1 MSVDPNAARKI
12 YFFRIEHFAEYG
24 YLLPGAFEKIENL
37 PFNDQG
43 RYMVIDARSGA
54 RLCVFPDSL
63 DYPIRLRFGRTRRNH
78 LPEIEKSGKLEA
90 LNLDEEAG
98 LIDLGHLIIFDDGHV
113 AAEWNPEGPKLQR
126 LAQYLTA
133 KGDIKGS
140 IKFRNLFERDIV
152 DVVRNLGAVRVLDID
167 LPPDAVELARQAHE
181 SLATA
186 IRSAEKMGATKKIGL
201 TLTAESGSAKLSSIA
216 LKLAEIIQG
225 SPHERR
231 RFSVIKATGTDSAS
245 SLTRYVDILEDKLVV
260 GEMFPKRDARSR
272 ALDSDE
278 AYRLI
283 HRSYLQMR
291 PKLESAATSGDL

>member
-1 MSVDPNAARKI
+1 MSDESTAARKI
-12 YFFRIEHFAEYG
+12 YFFRIEHFSEYRS
-24 YLLPGAFEKIENL
+24 LLPGAFEKIENL
-37 PFNDQG
+37 PFSDQG
-43 RYMVIDARSGA
+43 RYMVIDAKTGA

-78 LPEIEKSGKLEA
+78 LPEVEKSGKLEA
-90 LNLDEEAG
+90 LDLDEEAG

-126 LAQYLTA
+126 LSQYLIA
-133 KGDIKGS
+133 KGDINGS

-152 DVVRNLGAVRVLDID
+152 EVVRGLGAVRVLDID
-167 LPPDAVELARQAHE
+167 LPPDAVELARQADE

-186 IRSAEKMGATKKIGL
+186 IRSAEQMGATKKVGL
-201 TLTAESGSAKLSSIA
+201 TLTAESGSAKLSSMA
-216 LKLAEIIQG
+216 LKLAQIVQG

-231 RFSVIKATGTDSAS
+231 RFSVLRATGIDSAS
-245 SLTRYVDILEDKLVV
+245 SLTRYVDILEDKLVF

-291 PKLESAATSGDL
+291 PKLESAATSGEL